1 MVVVSW
7 CEWKPSRNASVFSFS
22 LKRKLPARLARLTS
36 GTSGTN
42 GDGLKRQ
49 VPSSGEYWLP
59 LAAQLAGASGLPMPE
74 PWVASVFGTTPKAFL
89 SVVGTKV
96 RTAPLGVALESR
108 TPGIHDCCA

>member
-7 CEWKPSRNASVFSFS
+7 CEWKPSRKASVFSFS

-42 GDGLKRQ
+42 GDGLKRH

-59 LAAQLAGASGLPMPE
+59 LAAQLAGASGLPMGELVSVCGTMPME
-74 PWVASVFGTTPKAFL
+74 FGAVFGTNVL
-89 SVVGTKV
+89 
-96 RTAPLGVALESR
+96 TAPLGVALESR
-108 TPGIHDCCA
+108 TPGIHDWPA